1 MTLEEARKIK
11 DCNGLGY
18 STIDFIKA
26 LRVIEDYY
34 EELRKNDVKEE
45 NK

>member
-18 STIDFIKA
+18 SMIDFIKA
-26 LRVIEDYY
+26 LQVIEDYY
-34 EELRKNDVKEE
+34 EELRKNDIKEE
-45 NK
+45 E

>member
-26 LRVIEDYY
+26 LQVIEDYY
-34 EELRKNDVKEE
+34 EELKKNNIKEE
-45 NK
+45 NE

>member
-1 MTLEEARKIK
+1 MTLEEAKKIL

-18 STIDFIKA
+18 SSVEFIEA
-26 LRVIEDYY
+26 LQVLED
-34 EELRKNDVKEE
+34 VVE